1 MVASSHHGRPLSLP
15 VVLLRLPLL
24 LLLLLSVP
32 TASGPGKG
40 KCGNPTLTVW
50 PTTPPTFDLTGC
62 TSLILDAHTLT
73 GRRTAALAAAL
84 GATGQTTLHT
94 LRLDR
99 KQHIDDAGARALA
112 TTLGTHPTITK
123 FDMSHNLVGD
133 AGAADVA
140 TLLVSRNAVIT
151 EMYVDDNRIG
161 DAGTAALAT
170 SLQNDN
176 RHIER
181 FTLRSNRLGDAGAA
195 ALALMLR
202 TNTILKHLHVA
213 TNRIGLAG
221 TIALAQSLGA
231 VNVDLQTLE
240 LANNQIGDAGVR
252 HIAVSLN
259 WGRFCDGKGQ
269 KECFEEPVMCKWVP
283 DLIEVATAEPCTQ
296 ILSAATANKLQ
307 TLDLSANRITGS
319 GIQPLASM
327 VAVDTVM
334 STFVLD
340 NNDLGDVGGVHL
352 GAVLRTNAAITTL
365 SAQSNGIGD
374 AGAVAIAGALYVNA
388 VLLVLDLRGNAIGD
402 KGAIAIAEALK
413 NNTVLQQVLLD
424 DNKVGGCAWVWA
436 RAWCALRESEW
447 RISMHLRES
456 MVTTCVISCT
466 TLPPLSSV
474 PPSPPVPPLPP
485 LPLYLRCTRPV
496 CPSSSTQIGDDG
508 ARAFVKTTRG
518 RSIFAPKEPLRHSTN
533 NNPVA
538 TWVLGTYYPATTTIR
553 HLGALYRS
561 SKWVTSKVAPPDD
574 ATHWTPLVSIATV
587 SLEGNSLMT
596 SDGVWSL
603 ANDIALPKTEL

>member
-1 MVASSHHGRPLSLP
+1 MVVSSPHGRPLSLP
-15 VVLLRLPLL
+15 VVGVLRLPLL

-73 GRRTAALAAAL
+73 GRRTAALAIAL

-94 LRLDR
+94 LLLDR
-99 KQHIDDAGARALA
+99 EQHIDDAGARALA

-259 WGRFCDGKGQ
+259 WANFCDGKGQ

-283 DLIEVATAEPCTQ
+283 DLIEVADAEPCTQ

-327 VAVDTVM
+327 VAGDTVM

-374 AGAVAIAGALYVNA
+374 AGAAAIAGALYVNA

-424 DNKVGGCAWVWA
+424 DNKVGGWVGGCACAWVWA
-436 RAWCALRESEW
+436 RVWYAFRENEW
-447 RISMHLRES
+447 RIRMHLRES
-456 MVTTCVISCT
+456 MVTRCVISCT
-466 TLPPLSSV
+466 TSLPLLR
-474 PPSPPVPPLPP
+474 PSPLLPSLP
-485 LPLYLRCTRPV
+485 STIPLYPCDVPAPSASLHLHRLATTVHGRLRKQRAAVASSPRRNRCGTVRITTVSPRGCWGHTTPPRRPFGTSARCTARP
-496 CPSSSTQIGDDG
+496 SG
-508 ARAFVKTTRG
+508 
-518 RSIFAPKEPLRHSTN
+518 
-533 NNPVA
+533 
-538 TWVLGTYYPATTTIR
+538 
-553 HLGALYRS
+553 
-561 SKWVTSKVAPPDD
+561 
-574 ATHWTPLVSIATV
+574 
-587 SLEGNSLMT
+587 
-596 SDGVWSL
+596 
-603 ANDIALPKTEL
+603 